1 MAKII
6 DFIKV
11 SVIIA
16 YLLCGCTMKMRSGFY
31 TIKEVR
37 GLNTVVL
44 REVQGDWH
52 IPTDTLKVGDKI
64 YLTRTKKD
72 SLINVW

>member
-1 MAKII
+1 MSKII
-6 DFIKV
+6 DLLKV

-16 YLLCGCTMKMRSGFY
+16 YLLCGCTVSMKSGYY

-44 REVQGDWH
+44 REVQGDCH
-52 IPTDTLKVGDKI
+52 IPTDTLKGGDKI

>member
-6 DFIKV
+6 DLIKV

-31 TIKEVR
+31 TIKAIN
-37 GLNTVVL
+37 GATTIQLK
-44 REVQGDWH
+44 EVQGDWH